1 MSDEGRELGVM
12 EKSGGH
18 LIRVTESNYEGHD
31 LVDVRVY
38 YSDENGTL
46 KPTRKGI
53 AVRRE
58 QFGDFVDLLMEAREK
73 LNGRT

>member
-1 MSDEGRELGVM
+1 MGEGRELAVM

-18 LIRVTESNYEGHD
+18 LIRVTENTFEGRD

-38 YSDENGTL
+38 YSDENGAL

-53 AVRRE
+53 AIRRE
-58 QFGDFVDLLMEAREK
+58 QFGDLVDLLMEAREK